1 MVACFIKNIEEKKP
15 SRGLCWP
22 RVNKYLIKYVWN
34 KLGCEANPTAF
45 LFSHLLVFFLT
56 NTVFLEELPRA
67 TSIHILSKAF
77 SYFLIMIFIP
87 TSVVSSNKFH
97 LSWHKSHSLPSWK
110 LNIIINVDSQLLQI
124 NVDLYLK
131 SMHQCDAR
139 HS

>member
-1 MVACFIKNIEEKKP
+1 MFYKKY
-15 SRGLCWP
+15 RGKKSPAEGCVDQESISISLNTFETNQAVKP
-22 RVNKYLIKYVWN
+22 TQLPFYFLIYL
-34 KLGCEANPTAF
+34 
-45 LFSHLLVFFLT
+45 HFFLT